1 MERKPC
7 SFNIICVLTTGLF
20 INVDPTFLNG
30 ILLLYQYDSDGKKA
44 RFSSDSVHT
53 MVND

>member
-1 MERKPC
+1 MERETC

-20 INVDPTFLNG
+20 INVDQTLVG

-44 RFSSDSVHT
+44 RFSSDSVHA